1 MLRALTFSLR
11 ALDILLA
18 WFIAGLVAFLVVIV
32 TSQLVDRHLIDVPLA
47 APDQFVRV
55 GLIWLTFVGFAAAIR
70 ARENIRIDFVDR
82 LLRPRVRA
90 VVDTLFDIVL
100 LVLLCVLITKGWRVM
115 EAGQMQ
121 ILLGTPLTAAVPA
134 AGFMIG
140 SILMALFIG
149 LRLVARLIGVRLPG
163 DEQQD
168 QHLRQDPV

>member
-1 MLRALTFSLR
+1 MLRALTLSLR
-11 ALDILLA
+11 LVDVLLA
-18 WFIAGLVAFLVVIV
+18 WFISVLVAFLVLIV
-32 TSQLVDRHLIDVPLA
+32 TSQLVDRHLIDIPLA

-82 LLRPRVRA
+82 LLGPRVRA

-100 LVLLCVLITKGWRVM
+100 LVLLGVLITKGWRVV

-134 AGFMIG
+134 AGFVAG
-140 SILMALFIG
+140 SALMALFIA
-149 LRLVARLIGVRLPG
+149 LRLIARLIGTSLPG
-163 DEQQD
+163 DEQD
-168 QHLRQDPV
+168 QHFKQDPV